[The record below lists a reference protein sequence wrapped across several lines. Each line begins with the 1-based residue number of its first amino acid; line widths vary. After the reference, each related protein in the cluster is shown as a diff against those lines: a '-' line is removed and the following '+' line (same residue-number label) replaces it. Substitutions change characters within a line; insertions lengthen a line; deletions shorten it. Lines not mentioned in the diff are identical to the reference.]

1 MKKLSKENLSSFLSS
16 DKARMIFVL
25 IGLSAVFLIFISGQF
40 QGDEPIDI
48 NADLSSSEYCD
59 ALEAQ
64 LTDMIESIDK
74 TGQAKVLLTLENSYE
89 YIYLE
94 DDKTLTKILEPKIR
108 GVAVACTGGDDPV
121 VVEKITGLISTVLS
135 ISTSSITVSKLI

>member
-40 QGDEPIDI
+40 QGDEAKDI

-59 ALEAQ
+59 TLEAQ

-74 TGQAKVLLTLENSYE
+74 TGQAKVLLTLESSYE